1 MCKEKWG
8 YKYLKR
14 KKQQRR
20 FDIKREEDEK
30 NRKYLG
36 LGKTNT

>member
-1 MCKEKWG
+1 MEKWG

-30 NRKYLG
+30 IENI
-36 LGKTNT
+36 

>member
-1 MCKEKWG
+1 MEKWG

-20 FDIKREEDEK
+20 FDIKREDEK
-30 NRKYLG
+30 IENI
-36 LGKTNT
+36 